1 LAQFSEDVGV
11 GMEIIWDLLIFLVL
25 VAVGLVVL
33 NLVARARWDRL
44 HPLRMVW
51 RLVPHRYHRIT
62 VADRRSA
69 ADPLAVRAE
78 RSVGLRRRRRLEGV
92 PLGLRGRI
100 LREGLD
106 MLPVEFSPRRSGC
119 T

>member
-1 LAQFSEDVGV
+1 
-11 GMEIIWDLLIFLVL
+11 
-25 VAVGLVVL
+25 
-33 NLVARARWDRL
+33 
-44 HPLRMVW
+44 MVW
-51 RLVPHRYHRIT
+51 RLVPYRHHRIT

-69 ADPLAVRAE
+69 ADPLAVRAA
-78 RSVGLRRRRRLEGV
+78 RSVGFADGGERLEGV
-92 PLGLRGRI
+92 TLGLRGRI